1 MRQTPIQLS
10 VSKKLGRRILESAAL
25 KLFNFRRRPV
35 LSGYLSLLMIFSFM
49 GCGNKQGSLLQ
60 EEAVLTY
67 APEVPPPI
75 HRMMSA
81 TIKVCLDAQRV
92 ILPVDGDKKYEF
104 WTFNGHAPGPMIRAR
119 VGDTLEIHMTN
130 SDKSGKP
137 HNIDLHCV
145 TGPGG
150 GASTTTVM
158 PGDTPMA
165 RFKLLYP
172 GLYVYHCAAP
182 PVMDHIA
189 NGMYG
194 MILVEP
200 KEGLPKVN
208 HEYYVMQSELYATPS
223 KKDPNLLE
231 YSHALGLAENPTYVM
246 FNGRTGS
253 LIGDGALKAK
263 TGETVRIYFGNI
275 GPNKISSFH
284 VIGTIFDKV
293 YREGGLLSPPEEGI
307 QTTTVPCGGAVVTE
321 IKLSVPG
328 TFTLVDHAIF
338 RIEKGAVGFLQVTGK
353 PQDDIYFADP
363 NAKPCPGCKIHP

>member
-1 MRQTPIQLS
+1 MHNRFKSIQNIL
-10 VSKKLGRRILESAAL
+10 LGCLAL
-25 KLFNFRRRPV
+25 GL
-35 LSGYLSLLMIFSFM
+35 GLLYG
-49 GCGNKQGSLLQ
+49 GCGSKSPNLVS
-60 EEAVLTY
+60 EDAVLTF

-75 HRMMSA
+75 HRIWPA
-81 TIKVCLDAQRV
+81 TVRLCLDAERV
-92 ILPVDGDKKYEF
+92 VLPVDGEKKYDF
-104 WTFNGHAPGPMIRAR
+104 WTFNGHTPGPMIRAR

-158 PGDTPMA
+158 QGDHPMA
-165 RFKLLYP
+165 LFKLLYP

-200 KEGLPKVN
+200 KGGLPNVD
-208 HEYYVMQSELYATPS
+208 HEYYVMQSELYAVPS

-246 FNGRTGS
+246 FNGREGS

-284 VIGTIFDKV
+284 VIGTIMDKV

-307 QTTTVPCGGAVVTE
+307 QTTTVPCGGAAVVE
-321 IKLSVPG
+321 IKLPVPG

-353 PQDDIYFADP
+353 PRDDIYFADP
-363 NAKPCPGCKIHP
+363 NAKPCANCKIHP

>member
-1 MRQTPIQLS
+1 MKNTKFSLKV
-10 VSKKLGRRILESAAL
+10 VSFILTTLAICLTVIGCNGKA
-25 KLFNFRRRPV
+25 
-35 LSGYLSLLMIFSFM
+35 GGLLT
-49 GCGNKQGSLLQ
+49 
-60 EEAVLTY
+60 EDAVTTF
-67 APEVPPPI
+67 APDVPPPI
-75 HRMMSA
+75 HRMVSA
-81 TIKVCLDAQRV
+81 TVRVCLDAEHV
-92 ILPVDGDKKYEF
+92 VLPVDGEKKYEF
-104 WTFNGHAPGPMIRAR
+104 WTFNGHTPGPMIRAR

-158 PGDTPMA
+158 QGDHPMA

-194 MILVEP
+194 LILVEP
-200 KEGLPKVN
+200 KGGLPKVDR
-208 HEYYVMQSELYATPS
+208 EFYVMQSELYATPS
-223 KKDPNLLE
+223 KSDNNLLE
-231 YSHALGLAENPTYVM
+231 YSHALGLAETPTYVM
-246 FNGRTGS
+246 FNGKVGS

-263 TGETVRIYFGNI
+263 AGETVRIYFGNI

-293 YREGGLLSPPEEGI
+293 YREGGLLSPPEEGV
-307 QTTTVPCGGAVVTE
+307 QSTTVPCGGAVVVD
-321 IKLSVPG
+321 IKLPVPG

-338 RIEKGAVGFLQVTGK
+338 RIEKGAVGFLQVTGDK
-353 PQDDIYFADP
+353 RDDIYFSDP
-363 NAKPCPGCKIHP
+363 NAKACAGCKIHP